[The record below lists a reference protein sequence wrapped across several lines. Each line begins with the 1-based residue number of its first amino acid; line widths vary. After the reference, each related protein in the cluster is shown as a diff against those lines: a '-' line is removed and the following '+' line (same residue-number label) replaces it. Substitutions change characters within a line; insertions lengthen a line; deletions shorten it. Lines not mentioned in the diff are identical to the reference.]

1 MAGTFDARMR
11 HLGDSVGE
19 GDLTGRVV
27 YDSYYA
33 FWLPASMSGSN

>member
-1 MAGTFDARMR
+1 MGTFDARMR
-11 HLGDSVGE
+11 HLDNTVGK

-33 FWLPASMSGSN
+33 FWLPASMNGSN